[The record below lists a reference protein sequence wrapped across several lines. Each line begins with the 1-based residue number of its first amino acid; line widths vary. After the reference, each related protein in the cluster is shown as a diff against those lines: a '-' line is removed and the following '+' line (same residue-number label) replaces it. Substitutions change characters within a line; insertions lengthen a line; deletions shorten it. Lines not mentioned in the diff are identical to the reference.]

1 MNRDLRL
8 RSVRRCLGR
17 FRLDPRH
24 PRHVAELSLALFDG
38 LQAIHDLGPVEREL
52 LHFAA
57 LLHDIGSVIGY
68 DGHAEHSHYM
78 IMNASLRGL
87 SADELLVMA
96 NVARYHNKARPRKQ
110 DRGFHVLGKHTR
122 RAVRWL
128 AALLRIAEALDRS
141 HYQLVESVRVVRNS
155 HGVVL
160 RVNARREAQLEIW
173 AARRRVGLL
182 SKLMKGPV
190 RVAAEVNGARS

>member
-1 MNRDLRL
+1 
-8 RSVRRCLGR
+8 
-17 FRLDPRH
+17 
-24 PRHVAELSLALFDG
+24 
-38 LQAIHDLGPVEREL
+38 
-52 LHFAA
+52 
-57 LLHDIGSVIGY
+57 
-68 DGHAEHSHYM
+68 
-78 IMNASLRGL
+78 
-87 SADELLVMA
+87 
-96 NVARYHNKARPRKQ
+96 
-110 DRGFHVLGKHTR
+110 
-122 RAVRWL
+122 VRWL